1 MSQPKLLTQPKI
13 LVADDSRTIQAIVRR
28 ALLEAG
34 YAVTLAA
41 DGRQAVLAAREE
53 CPQLVIL
60 DILMPEKD
68 GYTACLEI
76 RELGQPWH
84 DLPVIFLSK
93 EQTPALDTLG
103 AELGAYLSKPV
114 RVDLLL
120 STVAALLERAAVI
133 ESPSGASWS

>member
-1 MSQPKLLTQPKI
+1 MSQPKI
-13 LVADDSRTIQAIVRR
+13 LVADDSRTIQTIVRR
-28 ALLEAG
+28 ALVEAG

-41 DGRQAVLAAREE
+41 DGREAVLAARSE

-76 RELGQPWH
+76 REIGPPWH
-84 DLPVIFLSK
+84 DLPIIFLSK
-93 EQTPALDTLG
+93 EHTPALDALG
-103 AELGAYLSKPV
+103 AEMGAYLSKPV

-120 STVAALLERAAVI
+120 STVASLLDRADAV
-133 ESPSGASWS
+133 EASPWASCP